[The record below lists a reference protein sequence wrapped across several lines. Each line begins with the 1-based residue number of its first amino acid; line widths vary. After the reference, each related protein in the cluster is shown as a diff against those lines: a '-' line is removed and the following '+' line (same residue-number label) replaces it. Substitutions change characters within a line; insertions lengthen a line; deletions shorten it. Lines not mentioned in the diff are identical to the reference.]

1 LLSFTSPLFFLAL
14 ALAAVGLYTIP
25 GRWRAAYGLLLS
37 YGFYAMVSLKF
48 LGLMVAASLLAY
60 AIGLGIARAS
70 DERAKLRLM
79 LLGIGG
85 LLAGIVA
92 FKAGGAWHGWL
103 LPLGLS
109 YYSFKL
115 MSYVIEVY
123 WDEDSVERDL
133 TLFLGYPAFFPQI
146 ISGPIQRSA
155 PYFAQMRA
163 LAGRRLDEA
172 QIEQGFGLIVTGLML
187 KLLIGD
193 RLFTLIAAVDAAPGS
208 FTRAGLLATVA
219 GYTLQLYADFAGY
232 TRIALGIGK
241 MLGIDGPPNFNAP
254 FLATNI
260 QEMWRR
266 WHMSLTT
273 WLTDYL
279 FIPLTMTLRGFGLAG
294 LLLCILINMVL
305 IGVWHGFTL
314 NYLIFGVM
322 HAVYFS
328 LTLLWFRYVAPPR
341 GRKAPPE
348 PRLQRLAKTG
358 LGMLLT
364 FALMSSTQIFFHSG
378 TFAQAWGIVRQIL
391 GVLPSGTRAIGEI
404 APGASA
410 TFAACALIAAWAG
423 CGAPGAS
430 GLSARIAP
438 LVPRWLQYGIGLF
451 LLAILTP
458 DSAGSFVYGQ
468 F

>member
-1 LLSFTSPLFFLAL
+1 MAL
-14 ALAAVGLYTIP
+14 ALAAGGLYTVP
-25 GRWRAAYGLLLS
+25 GRWRAIYVLALS
-37 YGFYAMVSLKF
+37 YGFYAMVSVKF
-48 LGLMVAASLLAY
+48 LALMVAGSLLAY
-60 AIGLGIARAS
+60 GVGLGIARATS
-70 DERAKLRLM
+70 ERTKLRLM
-79 LLGIGG
+79 LLGVGS
-85 LLAGIVA
+85 LLAGIVV

-115 MSYVIEVY
+115 ISYVIEVY
-123 WDEDSVERDL
+123 WDDDRVERDL

-146 ISGPIQRSA
+146 ISGPIQRSE

-163 LAGRRLDEA
+163 RATRRLDQA
-172 QIEQGFGLIVTGLML
+172 QIEEGFRLIVTGLML

-193 RLFTLIAAVDAAPGS
+193 RLFTVIAGVDAAPGS
-208 FTRAGLLATVA
+208 FTQAGLIATVA
-219 GYTLQLYADFAGY
+219 CYTLQLYADFAGY
-232 TRIALGIGK
+232 TSIALGIGK

-260 QEMWRR
+260 QDMWRR
-266 WHMSLTT
+266 WHMSLTS

-279 FIPLTMTLRGFGLAG
+279 FIPLTMTLRTYGLAG

-314 NYLIFGVM
+314 NYLIFGLM

-328 LTLLWFRYVAPPR
+328 LTMLYFRYIAPPK
-341 GRKAPPE
+341 GKKAPPE
-348 PRLQRLAKTG
+348 PRLRRIAKTAF
-358 LGMLLT
+358 GMVLT

-378 TFAQAWGIVRQIL
+378 TFAQAFAILRQVMGL
-391 GVLPSGTRAIGEI
+391 SPSGTRSIAAI
-404 APGASA
+404 APGAA
-410 TFAACALIAAWAG
+410 ETFAVCTLITVWAG
-423 CGAPGAS
+423 CGAPGARRLS
-430 GLSARIAP
+430 GGIAP
-438 LVPRWLQYGIGLF
+438 VVPLWLQYGIGLF